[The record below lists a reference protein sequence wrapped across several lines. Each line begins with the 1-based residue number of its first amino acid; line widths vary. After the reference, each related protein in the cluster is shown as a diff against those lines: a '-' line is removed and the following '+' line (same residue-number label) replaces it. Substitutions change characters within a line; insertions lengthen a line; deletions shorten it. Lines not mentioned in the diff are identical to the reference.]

1 MPWLAMATIA
11 RDTSG
16 RMARFCSY
24 GSGPPTA
31 RKRRFVFSTILV
43 PRLSRCMRPR
53 SRKLL
58 KTCPCFGRGLMNC
71 PMPSGT
77 GTKAAHPCDRGGP
90 LPRVTPETRDRVV
103 HQSDIKG
110 TEAFT
115 LEIIEDLRGNNPELL
130 TMAHDFAERQV
141 DYLRVMQG
149 LALFYKSLVDQ
160 SAADRTF
167 LH

>member
-1 MPWLAMATIA
+1 VSHLSLVTPLTRERIA
-11 RDTSG
+11 REFD
-16 RMARFCSY
+16 
-24 GSGPPTA
+24 
-31 RKRRFVFSTILV
+31 
-43 PRLSRCMRPR
+43 
-53 SRKLL
+53 
-58 KTCPCFGRGLMNC
+58 
-71 PMPSGT
+71 
-77 GTKAAHPCDRGGP
+77 DRGPEACMAEIVEDLRLNNPELLDMASKCARDLGYSQKIMLGFGMFYRLMLAPAVPAAERSMLSP
-90 LPRVTPETRDRVV
+90 LPRVTPETRDMIVR
-103 HQSDIKG
+103 QIDIKG